1 MLYNQLEDTDIKP
14 FCCILNYDGCC
25 RKQALS
31 LSCELNQLLFSW
43 DTDFTWQVTGKQA
56 VIIQTWYVA
65 DIFMKISD
73 MEPCFKENK

>member
-1 MLYNQLEDTDIKP
+1 MMAVAESKLSD
-14 FCCILNYDGCC
+14 
-25 RKQALS
+25 S

-43 DTDFTWQVTGKQA
+43 DTSFARQVTEKEA

-73 MEPCFKENK
+73 MEPCFSENK

>member
-1 MLYNQLEDTDIKP
+1 MMAVAESKLSD
-14 FCCILNYDGCC
+14 
-25 RKQALS
+25 S

-43 DTDFTWQVTGKQA
+43 DTSFARQVTEKEA

-73 MEPCFKENK
+73 MEPCFKENKYSFHCQW